1 MRIALIAPPFI
12 SVPPKKYGGTELF
25 IANLAVGL
33 KALGHDVVAYTNGES
48 TVPVERRS
56 LYPRS
61 QWPIQGEVHD
71 SLKDINHTAW
81 AIADARRDCDLIHLN
96 NAPGLA
102 QSRLV
107 ETPFVYTLHHPHID
121 ALSDFYGHYP
131 DVQFVTIS
139 NFQRQK
145 ETMPRLT
152 TIHHGLNLS
161 RYQLV
166 TVKQPYLAFIGRIAP
181 VKGPHVAIQVAK
193 QAGMPLKIAGDVQP
207 MFRDYF
213 EREIKPHL
221 DGTFIEYLGEAD
233 LSVKNELLGN
243 ATAMLFPIQWDEP
256 FGLVMIEAMACG
268 TPVLALPGGSVPEI
282 VQDAVSGWV
291 CPSAEEM
298 VRRVGDAAQL
308 RPELVRQY
316 AEGNFS
322 LETMVRNYDG
332 LYTGIVS
339 GRRVQEQPEEE
350 TTEQHRA
357 IA

>member
-33 KALGHDVVAYTNGES
+33 KALGRDVVVYTNGES

-71 SLKDINHTAW
+71 SLKDIDHTAW

-107 ETPFVYTLHHPHID
+107 ERPFVYTIHHPHID

-131 DVQFVTIS
+131 DVRFVTIS

-166 TVKQPYLAFIGRIAP
+166 TGKQPYLAFIGRIAP

-193 QAGMPLKIAGDVQP
+193 QAGMPLKIAGEVQP

-213 EREIKPHL
+213 ERDIKPHL
-221 DGTFIEYLGEAD
+221 DGSFIEYLGEAD

-256 FGLVMIEAMACG
+256 FGLVTIEAMACG
-268 TPVLALPGGSVPEI
+268 TPVIALSGGAVPEI
-282 VQDAVSGWV
+282 VKDGVAGYV
-291 CPSAEEM
+291 CRDVQEMTERVHQVADLHPAHIRSYAESTFSLKRM
-298 VRRVGDAAQL
+298 VRKYVDIYQRVL
-308 RPELVRQY
+308 
-316 AEGNFS
+316 
-322 LETMVRNYDG
+322 
-332 LYTGIVS
+332 TGVPVTGEATI
-339 GRRVQEQPEEE
+339 
-350 TTEQHRA
+350 QHRA